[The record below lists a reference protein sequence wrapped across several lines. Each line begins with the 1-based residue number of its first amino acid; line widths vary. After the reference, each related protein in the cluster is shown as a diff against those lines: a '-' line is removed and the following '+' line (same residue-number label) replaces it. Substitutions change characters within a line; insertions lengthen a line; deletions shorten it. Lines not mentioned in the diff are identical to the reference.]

1 VVVGSYESVYKN
13 LEVLSIAK
21 RLKLKGIL
29 EIEGEIDMNG
39 FLIDA
44 KILKGLGYGIDE
56 ASISALMKCK
66 YIPAKLDGK
75 DAPSK
80 VLIYLPFNYEELN

>member
-1 VVVGSYESVYKN
+1 
-13 LEVLSIAK
+13 
-21 RLKLKGIL
+21 
-29 EIEGEIDMNG
+29 
-39 FLIDA
+39 
-44 KILKGLGYGIDE
+44 LKGLGYGIDE